1 MLSSTVD
8 NKANSYQ
15 ALVESRVDSPG
26 AEQSDH
32 GIMDLEEAG
41 RTSCGKLQFSHCS
54 ERRDAQ
60 ANRSTTTD
68 DVLGEFY
75 D

>member
-1 MLSSTVD
+1 MD

-41 RTSCGKLQFSHCS
+41 RNELRKV
-54 ERRDAQ
+54 A
-60 ANRSTTTD
+60 
-68 DVLGEFY
+68 V
-75 D
+75 

>member
-8 NKANSYQ
+8 NKANSFQ

-32 GIMDLEEAG
+32 GIMDLEDTG
-41 RTSCGKLQFSHCS
+41 RTRCGKPQFSHCS
-54 ERRDAQ
+54 EPRFAQ
-60 ANRSTTTD
+60 ALRSTSTN